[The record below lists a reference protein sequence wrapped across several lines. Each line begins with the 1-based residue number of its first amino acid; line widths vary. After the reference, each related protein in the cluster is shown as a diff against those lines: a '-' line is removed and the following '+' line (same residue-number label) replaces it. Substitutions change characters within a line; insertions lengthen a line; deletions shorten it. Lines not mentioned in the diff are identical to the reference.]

1 MEGVLVPGEG
11 ESRLEEGQRCVEAD
25 VAGVEGGVG
34 LEVLRQ
40 LVVDSR
46 DIGLHRGSVVGEP
59 PGEVSSVVT

>member
-1 MEGVLVPGEG
+1 MEGVLVPSKG
-11 ESRLEEGQRCVEAD
+11 ESRLQERQRCVELD

-40 LVVDSR
+40 LVVDSG
-46 DIGLHRGSVVGEP
+46 DVGLHRGSVVGET

>member
-1 MEGVLVPGEG
+1 MPSEG
-11 ESRLEEGQRCVEAD
+11 ESRLQERQRCVELD

-46 DIGLHRGSVVGEP
+46 DVGLGRGSVVRESS
-59 PGEVSSVVT
+59 GEVSSVVT